1 MARDKKVLPDEGG
14 QYALLRAIFQ
24 VSTAHRVNIIVIN
37 SPHNLKTT
45 QIKYIHQLVLAILAA
60 PWLIKFSK
68 LLNSQATFWFYV

>member
-45 QIKYIHQLVLAILAA
+45 QIKNAYFKKVTLYSAHT
-60 PWLIKFSK
+60 K
-68 LLNSQATFWFYV
+68 